1 MFARES
7 VSRARRASTLQTRN
21 SPGSRAALRRASG
34 WTYIEF
40 AVMLGYNNALLLTC
54 LERTCAEAI
63 GQVNEGH
70 AVGKLVI
77 YVFNFQTNH
86 S

>member
-1 MFARES
+1 M
-7 VSRARRASTLQTRN
+7 SRARRASTLQRRN
-21 SPGSRAALRRASG
+21 SPDGRAGLGRASG

-77 YVFNFQTNH
+77 YIINCQTNH